1 MKAAADI
8 YGGGVEIDIQIEEG
22 SLITRVTVVG
32 SLLLGA
38 YSTVP
43 SGTRLEFDTAYPG

>member
-38 YSTVP
+38 YST
-43 SGTRLEFDTAYPG
+43 TADYKGFKDSIV